1 MDSEIFDRAQIIM
14 AQRRNKA
21 QAENERRIQEIN
33 KKIPEIA
40 QINEALFNTG
50 KDLIRIISESK
61 GKDVAAQIEQIKQNN
76 LGAQQVAGNLLT
88 FYGYPADYLDI
99 HYMCPQCN
107 DTGYNGN
114 SFCTCMKNLFSKL
127 TAEKMNE
134 KSVLSLSSFETFSLK
149 FYEGDDYF
157 AMEKLLEYAEKYA
170 SDFSTKSDNILI
182 YGKAGLGKT
191 HISLAI
197 ANVVIQKG
205 FSVIYDSAIN
215 ILRDIEKEHFSY
227 DKSTEMLDTITS
239 SDLLIMDDLG
249 TEFESKFYISAV
261 YNIVNSR
268 IIKNKPTI
276 INTNMTVEDISKRYG
291 GKVASRIGGMYT
303 VLEFRG
309 SDIRYKK
316 KYSETY
322 EK

>member
-1 MDSEIFDRAQIIM
+1 MNSEIFERAHAIL
-14 AQRRNKA
+14 AQRRSKA

-33 KKIPEIA
+33 KKIPEIV

-61 GKDVAAQIEQIKQNN
+61 GKDVTAQIEQIKQNN

-88 FYGYPADYLDI
+88 FYGYPADYLDV
-99 HYMCPQCN
+99 HYTCQQCN

-114 SFCTCMKNLFSKL
+114 SFCTCMKALFSKL
-127 TAEKMNE
+127 AAEKMNE

-157 AMEKLLEYAEKYA
+157 AMEKLLDYAQKYA
-170 SDFSTKSDNILI
+170 ADFSVKSDNILI
-182 YGKAGLGKT
+182 YGNAGLGKT

-205 FSVIYDSAIN
+205 FNVIYDSAIN
-215 ILRDIEKEHFSY
+215 ILRDVEKEHFSY
-227 DKSTEMLDTITS
+227 DKSTEILDMITS

-276 INTNMTVEDISKRYG
+276 INTNMTVDDISKRYG
-291 GKVASRIGGMYT
+291 GKVASRIGGMY
-303 VLEFRG
+303 
-309 SDIRYKK
+309 
-316 KYSETY
+316 
-322 EK
+322 